1 VYRKLLVVTSVAAL
15 LGASGFCVLAGHAP
29 AQLGPPQAQSQAE
42 KEMLE
47 RQAKE
52 ANKKRQDDIRNDT
65 TKLLQLAT
73 ELKDAV
79 DKSNEHVL
87 SVDVVRK
94 ADEVEHLAHRVKEKM
109 KESVGPPRNEPV
121 PLSRP

>member
-1 VYRKLLVVTSVAAL
+1 MYRKLLVVASVAAL
-15 LGASGFCVLAGHAP
+15 FGGSGFGVAGPAP
-29 AQLGPPQAQSQAE
+29 VQFGPPQTQSQAE
-42 KEMLE
+42 KEMLD

-52 ANKKRQDDIRNDT
+52 LNKKRQDDIRNDT

-73 ELKDAV
+73 ELKEAV

-87 SVDVVRK
+87 SLDVVRK

-109 KESVGPPRNEPV
+109 KESSGPPRLEPGQV
-121 PLSRP
+121 PRPQ